1 MCDVADTVGV
11 KLSAGTLYAV
21 ITRLQE
27 RGYILALPA
36 EDRRRPYRLTA
47 AGASELTRQTRR
59 MRQLADLAA
68 ERSRLVAR
76 PAGA

>member
-1 MCDVADTVGV
+1 
-11 KLSAGTLYAV
+11 LYAV